1 MKGLGTAAILTL
13 FLVVASSLFVQ
24 SSSVPQAQFW
34 KRNWTPQAMLYLKG
48 AQGLRFIA
56 EDEREHD
63 PTENIDIESRS
74 QTDRPITL
82 RQAKAIFLA
91 AIRNVE
97 DAETYCK
104 RSTSTL
110 HTE

>member
-1 MKGLGTAAILTL
+1 MQGLGTAAILTL

-74 QTDRPITL
+74 RLSRPITL
-82 RQAKAIFLA
+82 LQAIAILLA
-91 AIRNVE
+91 AIRRVQASYT
-97 DAETYCK
+97 DCK
-104 RSTSTL
+104 RSTISL